1 MKAYVLINAVVGK
14 ALDVA
19 EKVRKVPGVSR
30 ADAIAG
36 KYDVIASFEARD
48 LAVIGSLIVGE
59 IQKIDGVRKT
69 PRGAPGV
76 SWSHLE

>member
-1 MKAYVLINAVVGK
+1 MKAYLLINAVAGK

-19 EKVRKVPGVSR
+19 EKVRKVPGVRS
-30 ADAIAG
+30 ADAITG
-36 KYDVIASFEARD
+36 VYDVIASFEARD

-69 PRGAPGV
+69 VTCIVISR
-76 SWSHLE
+76 